1 MCLFAG
7 GNATAQETLFESR
20 QITEPGKFTS
30 GIEGPAVDA
39 SGNLYVVNLGRAGTI
54 GKLAPGTSQPQL
66 FATLPG
72 TAPNISIGNGIRF
85 DREGRMYIADY
96 KQHNVFVIEAGQS
109 TPRPYFSSGQFN
121 QPNDLAIASDGTLYA
136 SDPLFNERKGR
147 IWRITRG
154 PDGKGRG
161 EIMSSSRPMGTT
173 NGLDLSPD
181 GNTLY
186 VSESNTRRYGRIGST
201 AANCSTT
208 EWSSSSRSP
217 TPPKWT
223 ACAPMSMDGF
233 FWRDHRPAESPLSH
247 LMERW
252 CGKCERSERSRPIS
266 PLAAPTAR
274 RSS

>member
-1 MCLFAG
+1 MAIEVSSLRGYCIAACAIASMCLFAG

-54 GKLAPGTSQPQL
+54 GKLAPGASQPQL

-154 PDGKGRG
+154 PDGKGR
-161 EIMSSSRPMGTT
+161 
-173 NGLDLSPD
+173 
-181 GNTLY
+181 
-186 VSESNTRRYGRIGST
+186 
-201 AANCSTT
+201 A
-208 EWSSSSRSP
+208 
-217 TPPKWT
+217 
-223 ACAPMSMDGF
+223 
-233 FWRDHRPAESPLSH
+233 
-247 LMERW
+247 
-252 CGKCERSERSRPIS
+252 
-266 PLAAPTAR
+266 
-274 RSS
+274 